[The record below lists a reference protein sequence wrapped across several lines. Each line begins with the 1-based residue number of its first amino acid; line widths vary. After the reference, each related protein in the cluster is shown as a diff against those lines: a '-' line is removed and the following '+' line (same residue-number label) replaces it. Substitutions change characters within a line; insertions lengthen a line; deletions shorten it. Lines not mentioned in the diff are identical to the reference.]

1 MEYFL
6 SMRGAAAF
14 LLLGLFSLWLARTL
28 KIRRPGMPS
37 WVALVLAFILLFEPS
52 QLAFILWDVHE
63 KLMES
68 GALMIK
74 AYTFLKAG
82 ALLYVLFIVTSIFF
96 SWQFYLR
103 PSPLTLRSLRFGLF
117 LPIAFAAVT
126 FLEAPKMIWGERAYL
141 VVLETD
147 WIVIWVAVLNLIVL
161 ALTFIQP
168 GKSK

>member
-1 MEYFL
+1 
-6 SMRGAAAF
+6 
-14 LLLGLFSLWLARTL
+14 
-28 KIRRPGMPS
+28 
-37 WVALVLAFILLFEPS
+37 
-52 QLAFILWDVHE
+52 
-63 KLMES
+63 
-68 GALMIK
+68 MIK